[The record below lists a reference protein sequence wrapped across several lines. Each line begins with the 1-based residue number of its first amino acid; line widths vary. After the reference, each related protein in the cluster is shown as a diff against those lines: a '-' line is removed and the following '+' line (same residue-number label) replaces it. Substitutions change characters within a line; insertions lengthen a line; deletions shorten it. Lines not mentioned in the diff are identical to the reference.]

1 MKIHPLHRY
10 KQFFVLYAYLLHST
24 HLNIDS
30 LVVSVIERTKEI
42 GVLRSLGA
50 RKQDVSSV
58 FNAET
63 LLIGF
68 VAGLLGVFVAFT
80 LCFPINLIIRNLA
93 GPSLTMNLAILNPLH
108 ALILLLISMV
118 LTFISGLIPASMAAK
133 KDPVIALRTE

>member
-1 MKIHPLHRY
+1 MS
-10 KQFFVLYAYLLHST
+10 Q
-24 HLNIDS
+24 
-30 LVVSVIERTKEI
+30 
-42 GVLRSLGA
+42 
-50 RKQDVSSV
+50 V
-58 FNAET
+58 FQRRDASHW
-63 LLIGF
+63 F
-68 VAGLLGVFVAFT
+68 VAGLLGVFVAFI